1 MIKDLTEDNLPK
13 NLLEG
18 KTIVISGAGSGIGR
32 QASKTFSDYGA
43 NLILLSK
50 DQEKLESLYDEIN
63 CDNSNNV
70 LIQPINFE
78 NSSEKDY
85 EEIVLAIKE
94 EYSIVDGLLN
104 NAGILGEKK
113 ALEQYSYESWK
124 NVLKVNL
131 DASFLLT
138 KNLIPVSYT
147 HLTLPTNREV

>member
-63 CDNSNNV
+63 CDNSSNV
-70 LIQPINFE
+70 VIQPINLKILRKKITKKLF
-78 NSSEKDY
+78 S
-85 EEIVLAIKE
+85 
-94 EYSIVDGLLN
+94 LLKKN
-104 NAGILGEKK
+104 IQLLMVCLTMQEFWEKK
-113 ALEQYSYESWK
+113 K
-124 NVLKVNL
+124 
-131 DASFLLT
+131 
-138 KNLIPVSYT
+138 P
-147 HLTLPTNREV
+147 